1 MNIGKIISFFYI
13 GFFLLIILISAL
25 PDLQDTQI
33 NPFDYARIT
42 DVEYQAV
49 LSDDFFGETKVQVT
63 ERLTFDVHAASKNNL
78 FWELWRDL
86 PEDST
91 DGLRARYQV
100 QSVTEIRPDGGR
112 IPYPQSPQLYWE
124 DSDYESSLYG
134 LGPGKWYHSPG
145 PYDEDYRQYECVF
158 FYVDG
163 LYREEVVYEVVYD
176 IYNVAL
182 KYNDCCDLYLYPYYG
197 TTINYLESFS
207 GEILIPD
214 GDMPSKGN
222 YDVFTY
228 GTYKE
233 SFPVEESDSRNPGYH
248 TFYFD
253 LDEDDLKFKPYN
265 EFLEFELVAYG
276 DDYDIFVDSSPNN
289 YYSDEDVLD
298 EIYEEHDF
306 YATVTGKYRIYKLIA
321 LAVAIVLSI
330 LIVMMLLRVDKWI
343 SGKHI
348 FFYPTKNADYY
359 RDIPSDLDPY
369 FASELVFCRHKK
381 PKDDSAVYSAIL
393 LSLARKKYVRLQ
405 EMTNDVSISILHNPK
420 SEDNIS
426 ISDQYIMYE
435 DNLPEPLTPSEEVY
449 FNLLVRHTVG
459 DSILMSTLQ
468 TRISNDYHSAVNF
481 TSDMKNTIT
490 QVGTGQGYFQKMD
503 YKEPQR
509 QIKSRS
515 ILLLVIGLISIIICN
530 PVSYFTRMDFIFG
543 GYFLFGA
550 VCIVGFI
557 YLNKIS
563 RKYVLLTAFGE
574 EEYQKWR
581 SLYNY
586 LNSDASMN
594 ERTLIDLPIWEK
606 YLVYATAFGISEKI
620 IQTISIRCPEFD
632 NTTTYRGSGYRT
644 RHFHH
649 RTGRRF
655 RSSVRS
661 GSYSGG
667 GGGYGGGRGGG
678 GGGGGH

>member
-1 MNIGKIISFFYI
+1 MKISKIISFIYV
-13 GFFLLIILISAL
+13 GFFVLIFLLCAM
-25 PDLQDTQI
+25 PDLQDTQM

-49 LSDDFFGETKVQVT
+49 LNDDYFGETRVQVT
-63 ERLTFDVHAASKNNL
+63 ERLTFDIHAASRSNL
-78 FWELWRDL
+78 YWELWRDL

-91 DGLRARYQV
+91 DGLSARYQV

-112 IPYPQSPQLYWE
+112 IPYPESPQLYWD
-124 DSDYESSLYG
+124 DSDFESTRYG

-145 PYDEDYRQYECVF
+145 PYNEDARQYECVF

-197 TTINYLESFS
+197 TTINYLDSFK

-214 GDMPSKGN
+214 ADMPSEGN

-233 SFPVEESDSRNPGYH
+233 SFPIKESDTRNPGYH

-253 LDEDDLKFKPYN
+253 LDKKDLKFKPYN

-276 DDYDIFVDSSPNN
+276 EDYDIFVDSAPDN
-289 YYSDEDVLD
+289 YYSDEDVLGEIFD
-298 EIYEEHDF
+298 EHHF
-306 YATVTGKYRIYKLIA
+306 YATVTGKYRVYKLIA
-321 LAVAIVLSI
+321 LAIAIVLSI
-330 LIVMMLLRVDKWI
+330 FVVLMMLRVDHWI

-348 FFYPTKNADYY
+348 FYYPTKNADYY

-369 FASELVFCRHKK
+369 FAAELVHCRHKK

-405 EMTNDVSISILHNPK
+405 EMSNDVAIFILQNPK
-420 SEDNIS
+420 SKENIS
-426 ISDQYIMYE
+426 ISDQYIMYD
-435 DNLPEPLTPSEEVY
+435 DNLPEPLTPSEETY
-449 FNLLVRHTVG
+449 FNLLVRHTIG

-468 TRISNDYHSAVNF
+468 NRITNDYHSSITFA
-481 TSDMKNTIT
+481 SDMKNTIT
-490 QVGTGQGYFQKMD
+490 YVGTSQGYFQKMD
-503 YKEPQR
+503 YREPQK
-509 QIKSRS
+509 QIKGRA
-515 ILLLVIGLISIIICN
+515 ILLLVIGLISMVVCN
-530 PVSYFTRMDFIFG
+530 PVSYFTRMDFIYG
-543 GYFLFGA
+543 GYFLFGL
-550 VCIVGFI
+550 VCIGGYI

-563 RKYVLLTAFGE
+563 RKYLLLTAFGE

-586 LNSDASMN
+586 LNSEASMN
-594 ERTLIDLPIWEK
+594 ERTLVDLPIWEK

-620 IQTISIRCPEFD
+620 IKTISIRCPEFD
-632 NTTTYRGSGYRT
+632 NTTTYRGSGYRS

-649 RTGRRF
+649 HTGRSF
-655 RSSVRS
+655 HSSVRS